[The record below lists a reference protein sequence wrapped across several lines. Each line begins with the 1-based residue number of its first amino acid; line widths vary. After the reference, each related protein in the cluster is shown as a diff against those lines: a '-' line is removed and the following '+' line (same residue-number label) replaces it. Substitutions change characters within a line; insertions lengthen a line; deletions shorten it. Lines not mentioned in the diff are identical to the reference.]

1 MTLSNIDGIAS
12 NAQSQ
17 PEAFEFC
24 DLPTLISISAK
35 QRPSST
41 AVVDGTLRIDYSTLY
56 AQVLKVSAALQRT
69 GLLAHDCIAICAG
82 SSYDYLS
89 VFLGALRTGI
99 AVAPLAPSATAGQI
113 LAMAEDANAKI
124 LFVDESTAAALAAS
138 ESPPPK
144 DIELILSLIHI

>member
-69 GLLAHDCIAICAG
+69 GLLAHDCMPSVLEAAMTICP
-82 SSYDYLS
+82 SSWAPC
-89 VFLGALRTGI
+89 AL
-99 AVAPLAPSATAGQI
+99 
-113 LAMAEDANAKI
+113 E
-124 LFVDESTAAALAAS
+124 
-138 ESPPPK
+138 
-144 DIELILSLIHI
+144 